1 MSDRTLNPRTPRPA
15 AGRDRPARPVPAGAA
30 RPVPAA
36 DRPLRPEAAPRR
48 PLGRATDGPV
58 RPAASAPSFQAGVAA
73 DEYLGLCARVHKLSG
88 VDLLQY
94 KRQQMERRIRTW
106 TQRRG
111 TPDLGAYAERLAA
124 DPSEL
129 EAFLDRVTINVS
141 ELWRHPEQFTAV
153 ERQILP
159 ELAAEGQ
166 VRIWSAGC
174 SYGAE
179 AYTLAA
185 ICRASSLKADVQI
198 KGTDLDRRMVARAR
212 EGVFSEADVRLAPR
226 ETIRRY
232 FDPRPDGGWAAKA
245 EVKRLTS
252 FEVGDLL
259 RMPIRERSNE
269 LVFCRNT
276 VIYFNQ
282 EARDALH
289 ERLVQSMRVG
299 GYLVV
304 GTSERVSNA
313 RELGLV
319 SPFPFIY
326 RKTS

>member
-1 MSDRTLNPRTPRPA
+1 MRRTTGADAPAPA
-15 AGRDRPARPVPAGAA
+15 APA
-30 RPVPAA
+30 
-36 DRPLRPEAAPRR
+36 LRSGMVE
-48 PLGRATDGPV
+48 
-58 RPAASAPSFQAGVAA
+58 
-73 DEYLGLCARVHKLSG
+73 DEYLELCDRVYDLSS
-88 VDLLQY
+88 VDLRQY

-111 TPDLGAYAERLAA
+111 TPSLTAYAEPMSRDA
-124 DPSEL
+124 DEL
-129 EAFLDRVTINVS
+129 DAFLGRVTINVS

-153 ERQILP
+153 EREILP
-159 ELAAEGQ
+159 ELAARGR

-185 ICRASSLKADVQI
+185 IARSQVPDADVQI

-212 EGVFSEADVRLAPR
+212 AGVFTAADVRLAPR
-226 ETIRRY
+226 ETISRY
-232 FDPRPDGGWAAKA
+232 FDAQPDGGWAAKA
-245 EVKRLTS
+245 EVKRLTT

-259 RMPIRERSNE
+259 RMPIREGSHE

-289 ERLVQSMRVG
+289 ERLVRSMRVG

-313 RELGLV
+313 RALGLV